1 MKIRDNNIF
10 DSSFNERFDSA
21 KRFFRQKQYWGNRL
35 CYWFANI
42 WLTKMLLKE
51 GNTRQVTVNLFE
63 SPRPSTI
70 LLRDGWLVQNYESNP
85 PRNVLIVCHFLPFF
99 TCRRIDNVDACT
111 YVFRSN
117 PLTPIIFNTEKFP
130 SDEIYLFVV

>member
-1 MKIRDNNIF
+1 MLLVREHLVDEDASKGRKYSPSHGEPVRITPAF
-10 DSSFNERFDSA
+10 DYSSPGWMTRTKLRIESPS
-21 KRFFRQKQYWGNRL
+21 KRFNR
-35 CYWFANI
+35 
-42 WLTKMLLKE
+42 
-51 GNTRQVTVNLFE
+51 
-63 SPRPSTI
+63 
-70 LLRDGWLVQNYESNP
+70 
-85 PRNVLIVCHFLPFF
+85 CHFLPFF